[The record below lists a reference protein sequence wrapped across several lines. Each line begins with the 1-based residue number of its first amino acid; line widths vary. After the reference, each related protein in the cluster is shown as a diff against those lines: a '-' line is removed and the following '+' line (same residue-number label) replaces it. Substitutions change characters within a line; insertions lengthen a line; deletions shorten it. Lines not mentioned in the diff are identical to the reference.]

1 AGPSGRGACPGRRP
15 RSSVSGPR
23 GGARSTRGACL
34 MGGGGAPRERH
45 GRRRPRSSSPA
56 RTPPTARSGGAGG
69 EVMTNSVQKAT
80 APPAKP
86 LYWGFAQSPFGSIPQ
101 PLTRGAEM
109 HWPLG
114 FMLQPLSAQIAAGAA
129 PQWPSGSRPQP
140 FSAQIGPGAVPQRP
154 FGSMAQPLSAQIEL
168 NFPSRRSSQPAAFQ
182 GSARA
187 ATGAARATNNTATA
201 KARRERDMSSSQ
213 FRSGT
218 AAGRHGRGDRPSSK
232 YGAPPGGKYP
242 PSRLR
247 RVAA

>member
-129 PQWPSGSRPQP
+129 PQ
-140 FSAQIGPGAVPQRP
+140 RP

-201 KARRERDMSSSQ
+201 KARRERDMSGSQ